1 MAAELHTPPL
11 GPEHLFEV
19 AGIPITNGI
28 LGTWVAMA
36 LLILFLLVAT
46 RKLRAVPKGSQ
57 NMLEMIVEQLTGI
70 VNTVME
76 DEDKTRKYLPLILT
90 IFLFVLFLNW
100 AALLPGFGTILFDT
114 GHGHE
119 ASLLRAG
126 STDLNLTFA
135 MAGVAFLVVQA
146 TGLVVV
152 GIFKYL
158 SKFVHVHSAFHRP
171 FKIRNVLM
179 TIPNFLLGLTELI
192 SEVAKFIALS
202 FRLYGN
208 IYAGEVLLVVF
219 GTLLP
224 VFVPLSGP
232 FYLLEVFVGLIQ
244 AFVFAM
250 LTIVF
255 IKIASLNTE
264 H

>member
-1 MAAELHTPPL
+1 MAVDLHTPPL
-11 GPEHLFEV
+11 GADPIFEI
-19 AGIPITNGI
+19 AGFPITNGV
-28 LGTWVAMA
+28 LGTWLAML
-36 LLILFLLVAT
+36 LLIGFLLIAT
-46 RKLRAVPKGSQ
+46 RKLRPVPKGAQ
-57 NMLEMIVEQLTGI
+57 NILEIGVEQLTGI
-70 VNTVME
+70 VNSVME
-76 DEDKTRKYLPLILT
+76 DERITRRYLPLIVT
-90 IFLFVLFLNW
+90 VFCFVLFANW
-100 AALLPGFGTILFDT
+100 TALLPGFGTILYET

-119 ASLLRAG
+119 VSLLRAG
-126 STDLNLTFA
+126 SSDLNLTFA

-152 GIFKYL
+152 GLFKYL
-158 SKFVHVHSAFHRP
+158 GKFIAIGHLFKRP
-171 FKIRNVLM
+171 FKVKNLLM
-179 TIPNFLLGLTELI
+179 VVPTFLLGLTELI
-192 SEVAKFIALS
+192 SEIAKFIALS

-224 VFVPLSGP
+224 VFIPLSGP